1 MAEKTKYIK
10 VRKELQEEI
19 ARKFKVTTRTVASAL
34 SFDTNS
40 PSAKLFRAYALNH
53 GGKMYE
59 VKEVENPY
67 HETITL

>member
-10 VRKELQEEI
+10 ASKELQEEI
-19 ARKFKVTTRTVASAL
+19 AQKFKVTTRTVASAL

-40 PSAKLFRAYALNH
+40 PSARLLRAYALNH

-59 VKEVENPY
+59 IKEVENPY
-67 HETITL
+67 RETIIL